1 MDTLIFIGLLGVFS
15 YHCLAIGKEFRGSSE
30 TARSIAS
37 FLGAIGYTAYLVVF
51 VWSFWHFPWW
61 QPIVTFIAAII
72 VGGVTAIIFQRTV
85 MGIIISLIC
94 VVVFAILSII
104 GLIG

>member
-30 TARSIAS
+30 MARSILLL
-37 FLGAIGYTAYLVVF
+37 LGTIGYITFLVTL
-51 VWSFWHFPWW
+51 VWSFWHFAWW
-61 QPIVTFIAAII
+61 QPLVTYAAATI
-72 VGGVTAIIFQRTV
+72 VGGITAIFFQRTV

-94 VVVFAILSII
+94 VVVFSILSII